1 MLRDLELLLRQKRRL
16 ICDGGLILV
25 LLREERVPRIARE
38 SMVEIAVVP
47 DEG

>member
-1 MLRDLELLLRQKRRL
+1 MLGNLELFLRQKRRL
-16 ICDGGLILV
+16 VGDGRLILV

-38 SMVEIAVVP
+38 SMVEIAIVP